1 MVLTEMGQDSGQA
14 AATATSYPDIGRGN
28 HLPYLSSYHD
38 ELYEDDDVL
47 LIPLPPY
54 VREACKAH

>member
-1 MVLTEMGQDSGQA
+1 MGQDSGQA

-54 VREACKAH
+54 VREAYKAH